1 MQGFKEVAA
10 QERKVIAAEEEV
22 PRMLTKEDQS
32 QVLPRGPAMVVFW
45 STSIICSVAGC
56 NWYTSLG
63 EELKEKLEMMKLH
76 EMLADPHPEEEAI
89 SKIVLMSL
97 LE

>member
-76 EMLADPHPEEEAI
+76 EMLANPHPEEESI
-89 SKIVLMSL
+89 PKIELMSL

>member
-45 STSIICSVAGC
+45 STSIICGVAGC

-63 EELKEKLEMMKLH
+63 KELKEKFEMMKLL
-76 EMLADPHPEEEAI
+76 EMLAHPHPVE
-89 SKIVLMSL
+89 SRYRRLN
-97 LE
+97 